1 MLLKLFGANLLQ
13 RNSSVFSFHAVWDFH
28 TLSPSKPPFG
38 YLSTPNLITGWKA
51 FKETKLISFP
61 SMLYVLISLFWSVFE
76 KSWTFQSMFSKSS
89 SRATAQICGWWDDT
103 DLHPPIELYRSPKI
117 RINLE
122 EKCNFSYFL
131 DMMSS
136 HPDLD
141 PPKLF
146 PGKSQTHQFTCEG
159 SPSLWISPI
168 KISFTGPKVK
178 KCWKKGEK
186 SLLNASILDST

>member
-38 YLSTPNLITGWKA
+38 YLSTPNLITGWKV

-76 KSWTFQSMFSKSS
+76 KSWKWTTFSKSS
-89 SRATAQICGWWDDT
+89 SKAPAQICGWWDDP
-103 DLHPPIELYRSPKI
+103 DLHPPIKLYRSPKI

-122 EKCNFSYFL
+122 EKCNFFYFL

-136 HPDLD
+136 PRPWPSQVIPRQVSDSSLHLWRVSLPLNISQKDFIHR
-141 PPKLF
+141 PKS
-146 PGKSQTHQFTCEG
+146 K
-159 SPSLWISPI
+159 
-168 KISFTGPKVK
+168 KV
-178 KCWKKGEK
+178 
-186 SLLNASILDST
+186 